1 MCVNWWVNETV
12 WCIYKME
19 YYLAT
24 NSNTV
29 LGRWAEMKG
38 QEDLELAASAEHTKI
53 TALYRIAIE
62 EKDQNLPS
70 KIFYN

>member
-1 MCVNWWVNETV
+1 
-12 WCIYKME
+12 
-19 YYLAT
+19 
-24 NSNTV
+24 
-29 LGRWAEMKG
+29 MKG